1 LEANRFEGE
10 EMSKETF
17 IPAFPPNAGWRDADI
32 NCRGMT
38 LRDYFAAAAL
48 HGLLANPATRDDD
61 TAVIR
66 ASYGLADL
74 MLAER
79 AKC

>member
-1 LEANRFEGE
+1 
-10 EMSKETF
+10 MSKETF

-48 HGLLANPATRDDD
+48 TGICACESLHKKLLSSTGNGDPQH
-61 TAVIR
+61 
-66 ASYGLADL
+66 LAECCYLYADS